1 MGFFSDFKSFIFKG
15 NILDLATAVIVG
27 GAFGKIVSSFV
38 SDIVM
43 PPIGLLLGGVT
54 FTELKLV
61 LKEGI
66 AATATSPEIAA
77 VTVNYGTF
85 LQTLIDFLIIA
96 FVIYMVLRAYN
107 SIQKKKEEEPAAP
120 APPTNEEVLLTE
132 IRDIL
137 KKG

>member
-77 VTVNYGTF
+77 VTLNYGTF

-107 SIQKKKEEEPAAP
+107 SIQKKKEEEPVAP